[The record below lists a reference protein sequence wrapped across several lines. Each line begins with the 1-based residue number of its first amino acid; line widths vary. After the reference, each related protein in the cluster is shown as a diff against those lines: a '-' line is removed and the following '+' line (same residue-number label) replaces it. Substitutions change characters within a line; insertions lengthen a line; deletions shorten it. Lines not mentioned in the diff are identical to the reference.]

1 LAVRLVGEKIN
12 LKLAFGAIQA
22 LLSFVTV
29 VLALVLQFNFFN
41 AQTAL
46 NIAQETLNFNVTIL
60 VLAGIIFSIAGLFLV
75 YDWWEEHA

>member
-1 LAVRLVGEKIN
+1 LAVRLVGEKIT

-22 LLSFVTV
+22 LLSFVAI
-29 VLALVLQFNFFN
+29 VLALVLQFDFFN

-46 NIAQETLNFNVTIL
+46 NIAQETLTFNVTIL

>member
-1 LAVRLVGEKIN
+1 MAVRLVGEKIN